1 MADKMDFS
9 KLTADE
15 VFAIAR
21 QSNVEVYTR
30 ALPIAKKIAERYA
43 KKYDWISAEDLT
55 QNLMYEIPS
64 IMYAYRDD
72 DASGNPW
79 SKYLFYKLYFKGKDY
94 LRKED
99 PVGIKWPQKKQYPKW
114 HRLGDESLDGF
125 EVVDYR
131 GSEEDQAAE
140 AELLTN
146 IAAWRAWFAA
156 HVRPVVAE
164 QKRRTYWDAK
174 RNRVKFKR
182 GKQHSV
188 IAWYDSRK
196 LPKQLALEF

>member
-9 KLTADE
+9 NLTPDE

-30 ALPIAKKIAERYA
+30 ALPIAKSIAERYA

-99 PVGIKWPQKKQYPKW
+99 PVGIKWPQKKAYPKW
-114 HRLGDESLDGF
+114 HRLGDEALDGF
-125 EVVDYR
+125 EVIDYR
-131 GSEEDQAAE
+131 GAGDHQVD

-146 IAAWRAWFAA
+146 IVAWHEFFASIP
-156 HVRPVVAE
+156 VRSVDSK
-164 QKRRTYWDAK
+164 KRLYWDTK

-182 GKQHSV
+182 SKLTV
-188 IAWYDSRK
+188 MEWYEARK

>member
-9 KLTADE
+9 NLTPDE

-21 QSNVEVYTR
+21 QANVEVYTR
-30 ALPIAKKIAERYA
+30 ALPIAQSIAARYA

-99 PVGIKWPQKKQYPKW
+99 PVGIKWPQKKAYPKW
-114 HRLGDESLDGF
+114 HRLGDEALDGF
-125 EVVDYR
+125 EVIDYR
-131 GSEEDQAAE
+131 GADDHQVDP
-140 AELLTN
+140 ELLTN
-146 IAAWRAWFAA
+146 IVAWREFFASIPA
-156 HVRPVVAE
+156 RPIDSK
-164 QKRRTYWDAK
+164 KRLYWDGK

-182 GKQHSV
+182 CKLTV
-188 IAWYDSRK
+188 IEWYEARK